1 MNSPELK
8 GAWKRYWERG
18 LLPLVITVLVV
29 ALWDFQSRLMVDEVA
44 MPDASSE
51 ESAFKKP
58 KRNRSILP
66 AEARAIFKY
75 LDALAPGVLAD
86 LAESESESEA
96 ESESGSLNMDLELAN
111 INERLFGEVG
121 FRVLAIFDGV
131 ETFAVIERLD
141 KLTQERALME
151 VKVGGVVNGYKI
163 ELLSKV
169 RLDATNALGDS
180 VTMVMFERDAGEQ
193 I

>member
-51 ESAFKKP
+51 ESAFKQP

-75 LDALAPGVLAD
+75 LDALAPGALAD
-86 LAESESESEA
+86 LAESEA